1 MTHMIPMPSPRGTN
15 HERLF
20 ISAHRG
26 PAYDARGGLLG
37 YDAQPAPS
45 KACQVADRL
54 VNMLSQDEL
63 SELGREVIK
72 ARDAK
77 MAAAQDVEAEAS
89 LDPYKTAAGV
99 NWTSQR
105 KKQLNAGG
113 SAMDSKR
120 RSQIAQDAHFG
131 SVMKAA
137 FARPGAAAF
146 DAREK
151 RKLAADAATMK
162 SLEAR
167 FPDVAKITVHA
178 ETVDRNAG
186 PHSMA
191 NDGRLVRSLE
201 ERYPDLKKI
210 GFA

>member
-1 MTHMIPMPSPRGTN
+1 MTNVIPMPSPHGTN

-20 ISAHRG
+20 MSPLRG
-26 PAYDARGGLLG
+26 AAYDARGGLLG
-37 YDAQPAPS
+37 YDAQPS

-77 MAAAQDVEAEAS
+77 RGASDEEAS
-89 LDPYKTAAGV
+89 LDPNKTAAGV
-99 NWTSQR
+99 NWTLQR
-105 KKQLNAGG
+105 KKQLNAG
-113 SAMDSKR
+113 AMDAKR
-120 RSQIAQDAHFG
+120 HRQIAQDAHFG
-131 SVMKAA
+131 SVLKAA
-137 FARPGAAAF
+137 FARPGSGTY
-146 DAREK
+146 DARER
-151 RKLAADAATMK
+151 RKIAADAATMK

-167 FPDVAKITVHA
+167 FPDIAKIGIEAPLTDPKA
-178 ETVDRNAG
+178 RL
-186 PHSMA
+186 HSLA
-191 NDGRLVRSLE
+191 TDGRLVRSLE

>member
-1 MTHMIPMPSPRGTN
+1 MTYVIPMPSPRGTN

-20 ISAHRG
+20 VRPFRG

-37 YDAQPAPS
+37 YDAQPPQPS

-54 VNMLSQDEL
+54 VSLLSQDEL

-77 MAAAQDVEAEAS
+77 MAAAQDEEAAAS

-99 NWTSQR
+99 NWTLQR

-113 SAMDSKR
+113 SAMDEKR
-120 RSQIAQDAHFG
+120 RRQITQDAHFG

-137 FARPGAAAF
+137 FARPGTATY
-146 DAREK
+146 DARER
-151 RKLAADAATMK
+151 RKLAADAATTR
-162 SLEAR
+162 SLAER
-167 FPDVAKITVHA
+167 FPGFDRIGVQPMETDPHA
-178 ETVDRNAG
+178 RPHRLAIDSSINARLDALYG
-186 PHSMA
+186 P
-191 NDGRLVRSLE
+191 VRHA
-201 ERYPDLKKI
+201 I
-210 GFA
+210 